1 MRKRERKMTSKKE
14 SVVCYI
20 LFLPKKYDSK
30 KRVLIRFYNCEKF
43 QRRIWNEDTN
53 PTCVRS
59 FRLLSKKMKK
69 RELKSNRQTKQ
80 TIRRADSKKDM

>member
-1 MRKRERKMTSKKE
+1 
-14 SVVCYI
+14 VCYI
-20 LFLPKKYDSK
+20 LLLPKKYDSK

-59 FRLLSKKMKK
+59 FRLLSKKWKK
-69 RELKSNRQTKQ
+69 RIKVRQTDK
-80 TIRRADSKKDM
+80 TDDKKSRQQERHAEIWW